1 MLGLY
6 PYAPLSLLFIDPQLP
21 DWLPEI
27 TLRGLRVGRA
37 SVAIKFYRSPDG
49 RSKFQILDKRGK
61 LKVIRQPSPWSL
73 TAGFGERLKDA
84 LVSLIPG
91 K

>member
-6 PYAPLSLLFIDPQLP
+6 PYAPLNLLLVDPHLP

-27 TLRGLRVGRA
+27 AVHNLHVGDAVTDLR
-37 SVAIKFYRSPDG
+37 FTRSNGQTDY
-49 RSKFQILDKRGK
+49 QILDKRGA
-61 LKVIRQPSPWSL
+61 LHIVRQPSPWSL
-73 TAGFGERLKDA
+73 TATFGERLIDA
-84 LVSLIPG
+84 LSSLLPG